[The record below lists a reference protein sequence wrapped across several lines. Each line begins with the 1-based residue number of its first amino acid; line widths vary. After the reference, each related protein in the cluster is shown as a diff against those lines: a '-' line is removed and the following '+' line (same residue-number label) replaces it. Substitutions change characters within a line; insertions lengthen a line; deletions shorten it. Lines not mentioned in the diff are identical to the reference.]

1 MRLRSAQVL
10 AAIGVTLLVASTRW
24 AWVLSV
30 HRPHPQNTM
39 KWTAPVLAGLL
50 ALAAL
55 GWSAWRF
62 RAHPRV
68 GATVDGSSPR
78 RWPLHRIDQAYSI
91 LCCAVGGLGALLFI
105 MEVNDPASW
114 LLTGPPLLFAHLI
127 LPFREWQPGQAREL
141 FTIFAF
147 VLYYHLF
154 AAPGYALLSRANVE
168 RDEKRIQLLFGQCA
182 FVVMHLSLTA
192 IIAWLMQA

>member
-55 GWSAWRF
+55 GWSVWRF
-62 RAHPRV
+62 RTHPRV
-68 GATVDGSSPR
+68 GATVDESSPR
-78 RWPLHRIDQAYSI
+78 RWPLHRMDQAYSI
-91 LCCAVGGLGALLFI
+91 LCCAVGGGAALLFI
-105 MEVNDPASW
+105 METTEPASW
-114 LLTGPPLLFAHLI
+114 LLTGPPMLFAHLVA
-127 LPFREWQPGQAREL
+127 PFPAWQPGPDREL

-154 AAPGYALLSRANVE
+154 AAPGYALLSRVDVE
-168 RDEKRIQLLFGQCA
+168 RDEKRTRLLTGQWA
-182 FVVMHLSLTA
+182 FLAVHLALTA
-192 IIAWLMQA
+192 LVAWLMQA